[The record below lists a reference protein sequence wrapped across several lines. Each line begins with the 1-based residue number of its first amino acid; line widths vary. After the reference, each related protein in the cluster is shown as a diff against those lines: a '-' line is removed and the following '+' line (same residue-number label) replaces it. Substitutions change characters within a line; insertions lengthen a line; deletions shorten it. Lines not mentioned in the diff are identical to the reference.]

1 MQAGVAPRKMFFNIA
16 IKRAPAAS
24 EFAGDVGFGD
34 ILGKHA
40 GDLQTVF
47 FKQVMAA
54 AERAAKMPAFVF

>member
-1 MQAGVAPRKMFFNIA
+1 MFFNIA

-24 EFAGDVGFGD
+24 EFAGDVGFWD

-54 AERAAKMPAFVF
+54 AERATEMPAFVF